1 MELGAEGGGRGG
13 VMKEKRQR
21 EEKEDL
27 FIKYILNIDV
37 N

>member
-1 MELGAEGGGRGG
+1 MELGAAGGGRGG